1 MSDMSEDTITIGSI
15 TTSPTVITLDD
26 TTGIYDTNIDWNDDQ
41 LTLDLDSLEDKF
53 PGPIAK
59 KLAEALDIINMENN
73 DDED

>member
-1 MSDMSEDTITIGSI
+1 MSDMSEDTITISSI

>member
-1 MSDMSEDTITIGSI
+1 MSEDTITIGSI

>member
-1 MSDMSEDTITIGSI
+1 MSNMSEDTIIVGSI